1 MSQPYKSGRQQN
13 LNLGI
18 SSVTENR
25 TVLQTIGKVGIGTTN
40 AQNHSLFV
48 VGSTNITGDVYVGGA
63 STFVGVGTFGNDL
76 YVANQLYVS
85 GVNVSGG
92 ATIGQ
97 DITTRHLLAT
107 GVSTFVGVSTFGN
120 DVYINADLYVK
131 DDLTVDE
138 INARNINVT
147 GVSTLGI
154 SSATSLYVSGVST
167 FVGVG
172 TFNNDLYVGGDLYVT
187 DDLTVDEINAR
198 NINVTGVSTLGISSA
213 TSLYVSGVSTFVGIG
228 TFGSDLY
235 VGGDLY
241 VKDDLTVQDQI
252 TTDDIIATGLI
263 TATSLSVSTN
273 FDVFDST
280 ATFHNDLFVAGNLS
294 IGGTT
299 TVLLAED
306 LFVIDKTIVLGITTD
321 NINADV
327 STDNTANGGGIS
339 IASTEG
345 NPLVSLQA
353 VGVNSLPNTHKK
365 LLWARAGTYGVGTTD
380 AWLFNYAVGIGSTQV
395 PNGVRLAVGEIQLT
409 DTQINARRADIDYLD
424 AEQIRVSGVS
434 TFANGPVLIGSGT
447 STGTL
452 NQRLQVTGGGYI
464 SSYVGIGFTD
474 PFSDLAIYNPNGSWI
489 SLVDPG
495 ASSAAF
501 ENNEG
506 TLYIRAEQGSGN
518 SEIVFQTGT
527 SNYEQKP
534 SVSGSNRVKINKN
547 GVLLVNMP
555 TSSGVAQQNFQVTG
569 GAYVSGYMGLGTS
582 NPTSQ
587 LYVQGDEYVTGVVTA
602 TRFYGEFVGTGL
614 SITGISTI
622 GILSASNLTVSGIAT
637 VGSLYI
643 GPTQVI
649 SSDRRL
655 LNITSIQASGITT
668 LGITTLSQLY
678 VSGISTFDGA
688 IDANGGATID
698 NIQIGITNDN
708 TIDTVT
714 GNLILDSNGG
724 TVNVNDNLTVTDV
737 TTSTGGFVINAF
749 GPTTLYRVVDGA
761 FTAGIGYTNNQG
773 LLSIS
778 NWDDVAIRVNDTETA
793 AYFNRDGSAELYYD
807 NIKKFETTGYGV
819 TVYNTLQTP
828 QLNVTGV
835 ATITTIQNTTANITN
850 LNATRL
856 VVSGVSTFQSDIHL
870 GDGDIAYFG
879 TDDDMR
885 IFHDG
890 GAAYID
896 NDTGILF
903 YRSGQHFFENAAGT
917 ETFASFVGDG
927 AVSLYYDNAKK
938 FETLGTGVTVTGTV
952 YAQNFSTG
960 DSGVG
965 INISNNTITGP
976 SSIVIDPAGVGDNT
990 GAVRIKG
997 DFYVDGT
1004 QFVVNSTTIELA
1016 DYRVGIATTVGTN
1029 LLLDGAGIGIGSANI
1044 VKTFTYNNT
1053 ANTLESSIGLGVTV
1067 GGDFKTGTDSVL
1079 NRTTLGPTVVNS
1091 SLTSV
1096 GTLTNLNVAGV
1107 VTATTFNGQ
1116 VNAGVGTI
1124 TTLNGT
1130 DVTYTTGNFGTGNIV
1145 TGVVTTIS
1153 GSNLTYTTGNLGTGN
1168 IVTGVVTTISGTD
1181 LFYTNGNF
1189 TNLTA
1194 TNGFVNTGIVT
1205 NLTSTAAT
1213 LTNINSSGITT
1224 LGIVTAT
1231 QLYVSGITTTVRL
1244 NVGIGGTVIN
1254 TTDSG
1259 RVGINSAN
1267 PSRLLDVNGDINFN
1281 GLLFQNGQEFIAS
1294 NWVKTSAGI
1303 HTFSNVGI
1311 GTTNPAY
1318 DLDIL
1323 GDLRV
1328 RGGIYDNL
1336 NNSAGLINQVVVAD
1350 GSGGWSWQPVT
1361 AAGAGTLDGIEVRDN
1376 GSVVGTSGSITTLD
1390 FQSTPTSNIVVTG
1403 FAGGNIATITLSS
1416 TPTFGTVSAS
1426 NASLG
1431 FATATSLLV
1440 SGVSTFNGFIS
1451 AGNGIDVTGHTEVDN
1466 INVSGVSTF
1475 TGLIDSN
1482 GGLDVTGHTEL
1493 DNVNISGFLTATSA
1507 TFSGNVSIGGTLT
1520 YEDVTNIDSI
1530 GVITARSDVIVGGGL
1545 SVTGIT
1551 TLASAGGI
1559 TTTGGDLYVG
1569 DDLFFKGNLY
1579 QNGQLFTAGIGIG
1592 STATNPQSG
1601 LITPEA
1607 RIGVGFTDIN
1617 FVGTGL
1623 SVTGYG
1629 STIIVDFGNISGGG
1643 ANISIS
1649 TTPPGISTSA
1659 GSLWWDSNNGD
1670 LKIYYNDGDSQ
1681 QWIDANGGSQALAI
1695 VSESSPAGYGVT
1707 SSGTLWWDST
1717 SGVLKVYYDDGD
1729 SNQWVDANSGAY
1741 INFWVGNSA
1750 GIHTTGNVGVG
1761 TTTPTEKLQVNGQ
1774 LSIDGNVSYGTTTFT
1789 TSSTSP
1795 VGIHSAL
1802 AIATYR
1808 SVEYTIQAT
1817 QGTNFHTKKLVAI
1830 HDGSTAYHTEYGSIF
1845 NNVGV
1850 STYDVDVSGGKI
1862 RLLATP
1868 SSASATTFKVTFN
1881 AIKV

>member
-76 YVANQLYVS
+76 YVNNQLYVN

-154 SSATSLYVSGVST
+154 SSATT
-167 FVGVG
+167 
-172 TFNNDLYVGGDLYVT
+172 
-187 DDLTVDEINAR
+187 
-198 NINVTGVSTLGISSA
+198 
-213 TSLYVSGVSTFVGIG
+213 LYVSGVSTFVGIG
-228 TFGSDLY
+228 TFRSDLY

-252 TTDDIIATGLI
+252 TTNDIIATGLI

-306 LFVIDKTIVLGITTD
+306 LFVIDKTIVLGITTSNLNVD
-321 NINADV
+321 I
-327 STDNTANGGGIS
+327 STDNSANGGGIS

-345 NPLVSLQA
+345 NPLVSLQV
-353 VGVNSLPNTHKK
+353 VGVNTLPNTHKK
-365 LLWARAGTYGVGTTD
+365 LLWSRAGTYGVGTTD

-395 PNGVRLAVGEIQLT
+395 PNNVRLAVGGIQLT
-409 DTQINARRADIDYLD
+409 DTQINARRADFDYLD

-452 NQRLQVTGGGYI
+452 NQKLQVTGGGYI
-464 SSYVGIGFTD
+464 SSYLGIGFTD
-474 PFSDLAIYNPNGSWI
+474 PFSNLAIYDSNGAWI

-495 ASSAAF
+495 QSSSAI
-501 ENNEG
+501 ENNNG

-547 GVLLVNMP
+547 GILLVNMEA
-555 TSSGVAQQNFQVTG
+555 SSGVAQQNLQVSG
-569 GAYVSGYMGLGTS
+569 GAYISGNTGIGLSNATS
-582 NPTSQ
+582 R
-587 LYVQGDEYVTGVVTA
+587 LHVQGDELVTGVVTA

-622 GILSASNLTVSGIAT
+622 GILSASNLTVSGIVT
-637 VGSLYI
+637 VGSLYVDA
-643 GPTQVI
+643 TQVL
-649 SSDRRL
+649 SNDRRL

-698 NIQIGITNDN
+698 NVRIGVANDN
-708 TIDTVT
+708 TIDTIT

-724 TVNVNDNLTVTDV
+724 TVNVNDNLTVSNV

-749 GPTTLYRVVDGA
+749 GPTALYRVVDGS
-761 FTAGIGYTNNQG
+761 FTAGIGYTDNNG
-773 LLSIS
+773 KLSIQ
-778 NWDDVAIRVNDTETA
+778 NWNDVSIRVNDTETA
-793 AYFNRDGSAELYYD
+793 AYFNANGSAELYY
-807 NIKKFETTGYGV
+807 NNFKKFETTGYGV

-856 VVSGVSTFQSDIHL
+856 VVSGVSTFQDHIHL
-870 GDGDIAYFG
+870 GDGDAIYLG

-896 NDTGILF
+896 NDTGILY

-927 AVSLYYDNAKK
+927 SVSLYYDNAKK
-938 FETLGTGVTVTGTV
+938 FETVGTGVTVTGTV

-960 DSGVG
+960 DSGIG
-965 INISNNTITGP
+965 ININNNTITGP

-1044 VKTFTYNNT
+1044 VKTFTYNNA
-1053 ANTLESSIGLGVTV
+1053 ANTLESSIGLGVTT
-1067 GGDFKTGTDSVL
+1067 GGDFKAGTDSVL

-1130 DVTYTTGNFGTGNIV
+1130 DVTYTTGNFGTANVV

-1153 GSNLTYTTGNLGTGN
+1153 GSNLTYTTGNLTTGN
-1168 IVTGVVTTISGTD
+1168 ILTGVVTTISGTD

-1194 TNGFVNTGIVT
+1194 TNGFVNTGIIT

-1231 QLYVSGITTTVRL
+1231 QLYVSGITTTIRL

-1254 TTDSG
+1254 TTTSG
-1259 RVGINSAN
+1259 RVGINSLN
-1267 PSRLLDVNGDINFN
+1267 PAKLLDVNGDINFN
-1281 GLLFQNGQEFIAS
+1281 GILYQNGQEFIAS

-1303 HTFSNVGI
+1303 HTFANVGI

-1318 DLDIL
+1318 DLEVL
-1323 GDLRV
+1323 GDVRL
-1328 RGGIYDNL
+1328 RGGIYDNT
-1336 NNSAGLINQVVVAD
+1336 NNSAGLTNQVVVAD

-1390 FQSTPTSNIVVTG
+1390 FVSTPTSNIVVTG
-1403 FAGGNIATITLSS
+1403 FAGGSIATITLSD
-1416 TPTFGTVSAS
+1416 TPTFGTVNAS

-1431 FATATSLLV
+1431 FATASSLL
-1440 SGVSTFNGFIS
+1440 
-1451 AGNGIDVTGHTEVDN
+1451 
-1466 INVSGVSTF
+1466 VSGVSTF

-1507 TFSGNVSIGGTLT
+1507 IFSGNVSIGGTLT

-1530 GVITARSDVIVGGGL
+1530 GIITARSDVIVGGGL

-1601 LITPEA
+1601 LITPQA

-1695 VSESSPAGYGVT
+1695 ISESSPAGYGVT

-1774 LSIDGNVSYGTTTFT
+1774 LSIDGNVSYGTTIFT
-1789 TSSTSP
+1789 TSSTAQ

-1802 AIATYR
+1802 ATATYR

-1817 QGTNFHTKKLVAI
+1817 EGSNFHTVKILAL

-1850 STYDVDVSGGKI
+1850 STYNVDVSGGKI
-1862 RLLATP
+1862 RLLASPT
-1868 SSASATTFKVTFN
+1868 SASTTNFKVTYN
-1881 AIKV
+1881 GIKV